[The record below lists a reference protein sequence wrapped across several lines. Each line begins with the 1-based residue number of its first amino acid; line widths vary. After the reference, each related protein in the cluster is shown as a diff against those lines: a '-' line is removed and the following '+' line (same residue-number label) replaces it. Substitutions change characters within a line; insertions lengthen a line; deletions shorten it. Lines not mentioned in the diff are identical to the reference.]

1 VRSARRSAAL
11 AWALVLAPGA
21 LLLASGAASAC
32 ELVLSEH
39 RSGRELARLPFGG
52 TPPAARIA
60 FTHSVLGTPVADRY
74 EWRHD
79 GAGWRAHLV
88 EERYEGDGY
97 GLPNAAARGETL
109 VRAGAGWRLS
119 LDRVVDPLVVLPLPA
134 QRMRVTVGE
143 HPPVLLGSLTRVS
156 VALRVAGCAAR

>member
-1 VRSARRSAAL
+1 MTRSRAFTAL
-11 AWALVLAPGA
+11 GLPLF
-21 LLLASGAASAC
+21 LLPLAASAC

-39 RSGRELARLPFGG
+39 RSGRELARLPLAG
-52 TPPAARIA
+52 ARPEARVA

-74 EWRHD
+74 QWRHD

-97 GLPNAAARGETL
+97 GLPNAAAAGETL
-109 VRAGAGWRLS
+109 VRTGAGWKLS

-134 QRMRVTVGE
+134 QRMRVAVEGR
-143 HPPVLLGSLTRVS
+143 PPLLLGSLTRVS
-156 VALRVAGCAAR
+156 VAFAVTGCALQ